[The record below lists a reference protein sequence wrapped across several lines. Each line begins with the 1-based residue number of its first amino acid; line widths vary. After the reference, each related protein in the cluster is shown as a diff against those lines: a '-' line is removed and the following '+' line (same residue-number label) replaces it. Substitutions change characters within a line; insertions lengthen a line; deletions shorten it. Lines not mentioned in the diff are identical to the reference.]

1 MTNRWSKTAA
11 SQLRGIV
18 RTIARE
24 LSRDDAQRWRAK
36 IRDAVIPLR
45 DFPEMGSVIP
55 LECYA
60 YPPANHERIRQVI
73 CNPYRIIYETVAET
87 NRILAVLH
95 GRQMISASDTRW
107 N

>member
-1 MTNRWSKTAA
+1 MNNRWSKTAA
-11 SQLRGIV
+11 NQLRGII
-18 RTIARE
+18 RAISHE
-24 LSRDDAQRWRAK
+24 LSREDAQRWRAK
-36 IRDAVIPLR
+36 IRDAVFPLR
-45 DFPEMGSVIP
+45 TYPELGSVIP

-73 CNPYRIIYETVAET
+73 CHPYRIIYETVDGI

-95 GRQMISASDTRW
+95 SRQMIVPGEIRW

>member
-1 MTNRWSKTAA
+1 MINRWSRTAA
-11 SQLRGIV
+11 NQLRGIV
-18 RTIARE
+18 RTISRE

-36 IRDAVIPLR
+36 IRDAVLPLR
-45 DFPEMGSVIP
+45 TFPELGSVIP

-60 YPPANHERIRQVI
+60 YPPANHKRIRQVI
-73 CNPYRIIYETVAET
+73 CSPYRIIYETADDT

-95 GRQMISASDTRW
+95 GRQMIAPGDTCW